1 MTEDDADAFLCRRP
15 VHFVVHAVF
24 AVSFAKMSQNM
35 VDKTF
40 RHRKIMNMK
49 ISRNLSGRMCRSRAS
64 SVLAVAA
71 FLLVLS
77 SSACANAQ
85 QESSEKETSNNNS
98 SAQLSQSEK
107 ALKTRQYTEMMRSVF
122 SFVEQ
127 NYVDEVDPTVLYEG
141 AMKGIMDAL
150 GDPYTVYL
158 DSSQMRSMTD
168 TTVGNFGGV
177 GLSISKAAT
186 STPEK
191 PAYVEVVSPIENT
204 PGWKAGIQAGD
215 LILAIDGTNTA
226 DITMDE
232 VLALLRG
239 EVGKSVKVH
248 MKRGKNMEYDATL
261 VRAIIEV
268 PTVKYEMIGND
279 IGYLR
284 IIEFTPQ
291 TPERVQE
298 ALDSFAAAGYKS
310 LLIDLRNNPGGLIT
324 SVVSVAD
331 KFIDSGVIV
340 STKSRLQSEN
350 MSFSAKK
357 ITTTAPRGM
366 PIVVLINR
374 GSASASE
381 ILSGALKDNH
391 LAYLVGENTYGKGS
405 VQQVIPLNLNNDG
418 IKLTTARYYTP
429 SDSNID
435 KVGIPPDR
443 EVLFPNLTE
452 AEEKAYLKLYESDEI
467 KKYVEN
473 HPNMSSADIA
483 SYAKTLKKNYNL
495 EERVI
500 RKLISNEVYRTK
512 VQPLYDL
519 DYDIQLVAAIDI
531 LRKESFVTLMRQ
543 TKTISELQAEA
554 KKKADAEAKAD
565 KKN

>member
-1 MTEDDADAFLCRRP
+1 MNFL
-15 VHFVVHAVF
+15 
-24 AVSFAKMSQNM
+24 K
-35 VDKTF
+35 
-40 RHRKIMNMK
+40 
-49 ISRNLSGRMCRSRAS
+49 NLSGRSDRSRAS
-64 SVLAVAA
+64 ALFAVAA

-85 QESSEKETSNNNS
+85 QEATKTEETKTTNKT
-98 SAQLSQSEK
+98 QLSQSEK

-122 SFVEQ
+122 TFVEQ

-158 DSSQMRSMTD
+158 DTSQMRSMTD

-177 GLSISKAAT
+177 GLSISKAPV

-215 LILAIDGTNTA
+215 LILSIDGTNTA

-248 MKRGKNMEYDATL
+248 MKRGKNMEYDVTL

-268 PTVKYEMIGND
+268 PTVKYEMIGSD

-298 ALDSFAAAGYKS
+298 ALDSFAKSGYKS
-310 LLIDLRNNPGGLIT
+310 LIIDLRNNPGGLIT

-331 KFIDSGVIV
+331 KFIDSGTIV

-350 MSFSAKK
+350 MSFTAKK
-357 ITTTAPRGM
+357 ANTTAPRNM
-366 PIVVLINR
+366 PIVVLINK

-381 ILSGALKDNH
+381 ILSGALKDDH

-443 EVLFPNLTE
+443 EVLFPVLSE
-452 AEEKAYLKLYESDEI
+452 EEEKTYLKIFQSDEI
-467 KKYVEN
+467 SKYVEA
-473 HPNMSSADIA
+473 HPNMTQADIA
-483 SYAKTLKKNYNL
+483 AYAKTLKKTYNL
-495 EERVI
+495 EERVL
-500 RKLISNEVYRTK
+500 RKLVSNEVYRTK
-512 VQPLYDL
+512 TQPLYDL
-519 DYDIQLVAAIDI
+519 DFDIQLVAAIDI
-531 LRKESFVTLMRQ
+531 LRKESFPSLMRK
-543 TKTISELQAEA
+543 TKTISELQQEA
-554 KKKADAEAKAD
+554 KQKAEKEKKAE